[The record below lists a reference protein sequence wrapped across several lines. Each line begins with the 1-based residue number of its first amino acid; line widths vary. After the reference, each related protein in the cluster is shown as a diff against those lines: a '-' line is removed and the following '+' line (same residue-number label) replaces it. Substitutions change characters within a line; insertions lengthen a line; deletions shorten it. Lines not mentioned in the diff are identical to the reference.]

1 MQVYHAT
8 HPHHWHYFMTLYINF
23 SLPLLFTSWHSIT
36 SLTRNKPQTVEYTRY
51 TDVLRDI
58 GEISSPRPPRRS
70 SSRPWLRGDI
80 PHKCDI
86 IYALDRSTLY
96 HNNVMRFVTN
106 PRVATTLRIRTE
118 SGSDWLIQYNILIYS
133 CTATIARR
141 KVMVQTRAP
150 VRLRMMA
157 TTRL

>member
-8 HPHHWHYFMTLYINF
+8 HLHHWHYFMTLCISF
-23 SLPLLFTSWHSIT
+23 SLPFLFTSWPSIT
-36 SLTRNKPQTVEYTRY
+36 SLTRNKPQTLEYRY
-51 TDVLRDI
+51 TDVLQDI
-58 GEISSPRPPRRS
+58 GKISSPRPARRS

-80 PHKCDI
+80 PQKCDI
-86 IYALDRSTLY
+86 ICDLDRSALY
-96 HNNVMRFVTN
+96 HNNVMRFVTD
-106 PRVATTLRIRTE
+106 PRVATTLRARTE
-118 SGSDWLIQYNILIYS
+118 SGSDWLIRYNILIYS